1 MVCLE
6 DKRLMSFEWF
16 KTDTENKKQLFRRKI
31 METKRNRGFTLVE
44 ILIVVV
50 ILGILAAIVIPQFT
64 DAATEASQ
72 ANLVTN
78 LQTLRSQIALYRIQ
92 HVDADPDTST
102 LALFTT
108 DMVPDYMQSIPLNP
122 LSAPAALSLSAGA
135 GAAAANDTHWY
146 FDTTTHIMHAND
158 SVISYGL

>member
-1 MVCLE
+1 MVSLE

-92 HVDADPDTST
+92 HVDTDPDTST
-102 LALFTT
+102 LLLFTA
-108 DMVPDYMQSIPLNP
+108 DMVPDYMQAIPLNP
-122 LSAPAALSLSAGA
+122 LSTGVLSLSTGA

-146 FDTTTHIMHAND
+146 FDETTHIMHAND
-158 SVISYGL
+158 SAASYAF

>member
-1 MVCLE
+1 MNGS
-6 DKRLMSFEWF
+6 KPIP
-16 KTDTENKKQLFRRKI
+16 KTRNNYFRRKI

-64 DAATEASQ
+64 DAATEASN

-92 HVDADPDTST
+92 HVDADPDTSS
-102 LALFTT
+102 LANFDA

-122 LSAPAALSLSAGA
+122 LSAPAALSLSTGA
-135 GAAAANDTHWY
+135 GDAAANDTHWY
-146 FDTTTHIMHAND
+146 FDETTHIMHAND
-158 SVISYGL
+158 SAASYLF